1 MGMARFASSAG
12 LALAFTAVAAV
23 AASDPH
29 AWLQRMA
36 TAVQTTDYEGTVVRL
51 SGDSAEAVKVV
62 HTVSDGVI
70 REKLIAQEGN
80 GLEIIRVGNDVQCVL
95 PERQSVMVE
104 EWSDQ
109 STLFSTLPTRELRIG
124 AEYDLRVVREGRVA
138 GRNAIVI
145 AIKPHDEFRYEHR
158 LWLDSETAFPL
169 QTQLLD
175 VDGNAVEQVK
185 FADIELGSDIHDSAL
200 ASSYDTAAYKWYGP
214 ARRASTRIVEADW
227 ENDAL
232 PAGFRLVSA
241 HQQESLPGTGHRVTH
256 LLYSDGLASVSV
268 FISDDAGEALPE
280 RSRVGASHSY
290 STVVDGHRVTAV
302 GEVPAVTVERI
313 AGTMHPARLVTE

>member
-1 MGMARFASSAG
+1 MRTGRHALPAG
-12 LALAFTAVAAV
+12 IALSLLAVGAGAAN
-23 AASDPH
+23 DPQ

-36 TAVQTTDYEGTVVRL
+36 AAVQTTDYEGTVVRL
-51 SGDSAEAVKVV
+51 SGDTAEAVKVI
-62 HTVSDGVI
+62 HSVSDGVI

-80 GLEIIRVGNDVQCVL
+80 GLEIIRVGNDVQCIL

-109 STLFSTLPTRELRIG
+109 STLFSTLPTRVLRIG
-124 AEYDLRVVREGRVA
+124 SEYDLRVAREGRVA
-138 GRNAIVI
+138 GRNAVVI

-158 LWLDSETAFPL
+158 LWLDRETAFPL

-175 VDGNAVEQVK
+175 IDGNAVEQVK
-185 FADIELGSDIHDSAL
+185 FADIELGRDIHDSAL
-200 ASSYDTAAYKWYGP
+200 ASSYDTAAFKWHNP
-214 ARRASTRIVEADW
+214 PRRTSTRVVEADW
-227 ENDAL
+227 RNDAL

-241 HQQESLPGTGHRVTH
+241 HQQESLPGTEQRVTH

-268 FISDDAGEALPE
+268 FVTDDAGAALPE
-280 RSRVGASHSY
+280 RSQVGASNSF

-302 GEVPAVTVERI
+302 GEVPSATVERI
-313 AGTMHPARLVTE
+313 ATTMRKSAAE

>member
-1 MGMARFASSAG
+1 MRRARRTLPGGIAIT
-12 LALAFTAVAAV
+12 LLAVAAG
-23 AASDPH
+23 AANDPQ

-36 TAVQTTDYEGTVVRL
+36 AAVQTTDYEGTVVRL
-51 SGDSAEAVKVV
+51 SGDSAEAVKVI
-62 HTVSDGVI
+62 HSVSDGVV
-70 REKLIAQEGN
+70 REKLIAQEGD
-80 GLEIIRVGNDVQCVL
+80 GLEIIRIGNDVQCVL

-109 STLFSTLPTRELRIG
+109 STLFSTLPTRVLRIG
-124 AEYDLRVVREGRVA
+124 TEYDTRVVREGRVA
-138 GRNAIVI
+138 GRTAIVI

-158 LWLDSETAFPL
+158 LWLDAETAFPL

-175 VDGNAVEQVK
+175 ADGAAVEQVK
-185 FADIELGSDIHDSAL
+185 FADIELGSDIHASAL
-200 ASSYDTAAYKWYGP
+200 ASSYDTAAFKWYGP
-214 ARRASTRIVEADW
+214 ARRASTRDVEAAW
-227 ENDAL
+227 QNDAL

-241 HQQESLPGTGHRVTH
+241 QQQESLPGSGHRVTH
-256 LLYSDGLASVSV
+256 LLYGDGLASVSV

-290 STVVDGHRVTAV
+290 STIVDGHRVTAV

-313 AGTMHPARLVTE
+313 ATTMRRSVPE